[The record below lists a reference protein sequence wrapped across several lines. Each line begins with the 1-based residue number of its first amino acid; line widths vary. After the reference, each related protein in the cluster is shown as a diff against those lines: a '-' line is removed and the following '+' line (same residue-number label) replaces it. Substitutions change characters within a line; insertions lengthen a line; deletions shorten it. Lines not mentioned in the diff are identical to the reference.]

1 MAPLASFSDRDFR
14 PMDYAIWDSLPGLF
28 LHHAAE
34 RRAANFL
41 WRKVDE
47 SYEPLT
53 WGQVDD
59 AVRALARG
67 LAALG
72 LERGDRVLLLS
83 ENRPEWLISDL
94 AIMAAG
100 GITVP
105 VYTTNTVANHHH
117 VLDDSGARG
126 AIVSSWALARRFL
139 PAAAQAGA
147 CAWMI
152 VMEPLDAGGA
162 DQKEATEKLA
172 RHHWDDVLALGER
185 SPDIVA
191 DSVARIERRDT
202 ACFIYTSGTGGSP
215 KGVMLSH
222 GAILCNCMGAHHL
235 LAELGLEQEVF
246 LCFLPLSH
254 AYEHTAGQ
262 FFPLSIGAEIY
273 YATSVENLLN
283 NLAEARPTI
292 MTAVPRLYES
302 MYQRILRGVEKQSAI
317 KRRLFHLALEL
328 GRKRYRDPSSLTL
341 KERLLDRVV
350 DRLVRDK
357 MRARFGGRLKA
368 MVSGGAAL
376 NPDIGLFFTALGLP
390 ILQGYGQSEAAPV
403 ISANPPGRVK
413 LDTVGPPL
421 AGVEVRIAEDGEILV
436 RGELIMNGYWQNEAA
451 TAAVVRDGWLHTG
464 DIGEID
470 GDGYIKITDRKKDI
484 IVLSGGDN
492 VSPARIEGFLTLQPE
507 IHQAMVYG
515 DKRSHL
521 VAILVPDDAVIRE
534 LCGSDQSLET
544 LEQVHRDERL
554 RASLAEVVDRINK
567 DLAPLER
574 VRRFTVARAAF
585 SVENG
590 MMTPTLKIRRH
601 KIIEQYHGALEQLY

>member
-1 MAPLASFSDRDFR
+1 MAPLASFTDRDPR
-14 PMDYAIWDSLPGLF
+14 RMDYAIWDSLPGLF

-34 RRAANFL
+34 RRDANFL
-41 WRKVDE
+41 WRKVGDA
-47 SYEPLT
+47 YQPLT
-53 WGQVDD
+53 WGEVDR
-59 AVRALARG
+59 AVRSLTRG

-72 LERGDRVLLLS
+72 LQRGERVLLLS

-105 VYTTNTVANHHH
+105 AYTTNTKGDHRH
-117 VLDDSGARG
+117 VLNDSGARG
-126 AIVSSWALARRFL
+126 AIVSTWALAERFL
-139 PAAAQAGA
+139 AAAAEAGN
-147 CAWMI
+147 CAWVI
-152 VMEPLDAGGA
+152 VMEPGKGGGEEI
-162 DQKEATEKLA
+162 KIA
-172 RHHWDDVLALGER
+172 RHHWDEVLALGER

-222 GAILCNCMGAHHL
+222 GAILCNCMGAYHL

-262 FFPLSIGAEIY
+262 FFPMSIGAEIY
-273 YATSVENLLN
+273 YATSVEQLLN

-302 MYQRILRGVEKQSAI
+302 MYQRILRGVEKQSAL
-317 KRRLFHLALEL
+317 KRRLFHLALDL
-328 GRKRYRDPSSLTL
+328 GRKRYRDPGSLTL
-341 KERLLDRVV
+341 SERLLDRLV

-357 MRARFGGRLKA
+357 VRGRFGGRLKA

-403 ISANPPGRVK
+403 ISANPPGRIK
-413 LDTVGPPL
+413 LETVGPPL
-421 AGVEVRIAEDGEILV
+421 AGVEVKIAEDGEILV
-436 RGELIMNGYWQNEAA
+436 RGELVMNGYWQNEEA
-451 TAAVVRDGWLHTG
+451 TKAVIRDGWLHTG

-470 GDGYIKITDRKKDI
+470 SDGYIKITDRKKDI

-492 VSPARIEGFLTLQPE
+492 VSPARVEGFLTLQPE

-521 VAILVPDDAVIRE
+521 VAILVPDEPVIRE
-534 LCGSDQSLET
+534 VAGEGRSLES
-544 LEQVHRDERL
+544 LEQVHRDETL
-554 RASLAEVVDRINK
+554 RARLAAVVERVNK
-567 DLAPLER
+567 DLSPLER
-574 VRRFTVARAAF
+574 VRRFTVARAVF

-601 KIIEQYHGALEQLY
+601 KIIEEYQAALEELY